1 MQQKPSEFT
10 VKDKR
15 LFNPDGTPREEE
27 TPAESNKNTG
37 FKPDEA
43 KTEPE
48 PPLKNEAFEINF
60 STFILSLASSVQISL
75 GLIPHPA
82 TQKPEVN
89 LVGAKQTIDILEMIR
104 TKTKGNLDHNEEML
118 LNQVIYEL
126 QMMYV
131 EVQKKHA

>member
-1 MQQKPSEFT
+1 MQQKPNEFI
-10 VKDKR
+10 VNDKR
-15 LFNPDGTPREEE
+15 LFNPDGTPRKEE
-27 TPAESNKNTG
+27 TPADSDKKNDI
-37 FKPDEA
+37 KSEEV

-48 PPLKNEAFEINF
+48 PALKNEAFEINF
-60 STFILSLASSVQISL
+60 STFILSLASSVQFSL

-82 TQKPEVN
+82 TQKPQIN

-131 EVQKKHA
+131 EVQKKHG